1 MPDTAAC
8 SSGSPRNVSHSLVIY
23 WTLIMFAQ
31 IYYIVE
37 SVTRSLSGVY
47 KTYEWEEYNRF
58 VPWEKE
64 VLRPIVV
71 YEG

>member
-1 MPDTAAC
+1 M
-8 SSGSPRNVSHSLVIY
+8 V
-23 WTLIMFAQ
+23 AQ